1 MASTFVAAK
10 PRARLVGPWTL
21 LAFASLI
28 AAGLALLLFR
38 HGLIELLA
46 RSPGGDTLTDT
57 YLTSLHA
64 LDPADPR
71 PALLLARTR
80 IVQRRTDEALALV
93 APHLESADAAV
104 RTLAMR
110 LQWEILRSAGR
121 LDALAAAVRAS
132 LQEPWGRAD
141 LLQLAGHAEAT
152 GDAGLVRTIYEQLAA
167 HERDPR
173 WLEEAARRFL
183 GIGDYRYAAEL
194 FFLARHRAREQRAM
208 RELYLAGVRALQSG
222 NLPVEALAA
231 AQRELGTLAQD
242 EVVLLELVHVARSAG
257 RPDAAAQF
265 MKQLI
270 WLRRPPGVKPR
281 RDVLA
286 WFIRSASAATE
297 PGERMRPYDARL
309 YSLAYEVFLA
319 DGDLESAYRIARA
332 AVSQQPGHP
341 DWRER
346 LARVCEQSGRPV
358 EALAA
363 WRWLAE
369 QTDSEEAWQALL
381 RLAPGLN
388 DEEALAIAL
397 RRQALRPEATA
408 GDLRALHDA
417 YERLGRP
424 NEGLLLFESRYRSTG
439 NLTALELAADLA
451 EQMGRSEK
459 AIALHLELIE
469 QSEPTLERLV
479 RIATLQIMAGRL
491 SEAHALLSRFRSR
504 VPPQAVQYWRLLAD
518 LAWGLQADASALEAF
533 DVVAGHPNAD
543 ASDFDR
549 LVALL
554 RARHPA
560 EAARIAQTGFARLR
574 TPGLLVLALEIL
586 WERRDLASLKRIYAE
601 LGPEDE
607 ALFAQVPHF
616 YRLRAQ
622 FRRSSG
628 DLVGARADL
637 QRATEI
643 APHVAEHRL
652 DMLWTLIELRERE
665 ALRRLLVVETPQ
677 GLKDNAYWPA
687 LASGWMALDEPAR
700 ALPYFARLA
709 QASPGDFLW
718 LVAYADALEQDGQL
732 NAADRV
738 RRHAWAI
745 ARRAAPSRDKADR
758 RQREQYAR
766 LALQQAPGD
775 PALRVLRDLLRQDSA
790 SSDAPGESERRA
802 AVDGLVLSWMLSN
815 EQHEQAKRWLWERY
829 ARRLAAPAWAELA
842 VAAAEHDAAAAA
854 RVLEQRTALSVA
866 QRAQAAQIAGRGQ
879 LATAL
884 LFQAHGARP
893 NDDALHLE
901 LAHSLLDPANRA
913 GGAAGFERRGVIRW
927 HPRQAEVDLA
937 LGPRMRLGLQWREAS
952 PKSMD
957 ETELRGLPAHDREW
971 RVAIRPLLERG
982 WVEAGVGA
990 REGFADSLSARLRY
1004 FQAWSRRL
1012 SALFTA
1018 ARNERTLDSPALAV
1032 AGMRDEL
1039 SLRARYELSK
1049 SEFLGAMAWAGVYRS
1064 QNAIRLGRVRGHE
1077 LEAGHRLRIDYPD
1090 MTLRVFMAALRSRAE
1105 GDADPATAVLN
1116 PAGTTPPASFFVPP
1130 DSRRYGIGVSVGE
1143 SVGEGWT
1150 RALRPYAGVDLIHNS
1165 VSGGG
1170 YHARI
1175 GMRSSILG
1183 PDRLT
1188 LYWSR
1193 GRSIGASN
1201 DAAHEYGIRYEYRF
1215 DRT

>member
-1 MASTFVAAK
+1 MASISAAAK
-10 PRARLVGPWTL
+10 SRARLVGPWTL
-21 LAFASLI
+21 LAFTSLI

-46 RSPGGDTLTDT
+46 RSPGGDALTET

-80 IVQRRTDEALALV
+80 IVQGRTDDALALV
-93 APHLESADAAV
+93 APHLTSADPAV
-104 RTLAMR
+104 RTLAVR
-110 LQWEILRSAGR
+110 LRLEILRSAGR
-121 LDALAAAVRAS
+121 LQALAAAVRSS
-132 LQEPWGRAD
+132 LQEPWGRAE
-141 LLQLAGHAEAT
+141 LLQLASHAEAS

-183 GIGDYRYAAEL
+183 GLGDYRYASEL
-194 FFLARHRAREQRAM
+194 FFLARHRAREPRVM

-242 EVVLLELVHVARSAG
+242 EVVLLELVHVARAAG

-270 WLRRPPGVKPR
+270 WLRRQPGAKPK

-286 WFIRSASAATE
+286 WFMRSAWAASE
-297 PGERMRPYDARL
+297 PREQMRPYDARL

-319 DGDLESAYRIARA
+319 NADLESAYRIARA

-341 DWRER
+341 EWRER
-346 LARVCEQSGRPV
+346 LARICEQSGRPA
-358 EALAA
+358 EALTA

-369 QTDSEEAWQALL
+369 RTDSEEAWQALL

-388 DEEALAIAL
+388 DEEALASAL

-408 GDLRALHDA
+408 ADLRALHDV
-417 YERLGRP
+417 YERLGRTD
-424 NEGLLLFESRYRSTG
+424 EGLQWFESRYRSTG

-459 AIALHLELIE
+459 AIALNLELIE
-469 QSEPTLERLV
+469 KSEPTLERLV
-479 RIATLQIMAGRL
+479 QIATLQILGGRFT
-491 SEAHALLSRFRSR
+491 EAHALLSRFRSR
-504 VPPQAVQYWRLLAD
+504 VPAQALRYWRLLAD
-518 LAWGLQADASALEAF
+518 LAWSLQADASALEAF
-533 DVVAGHPNAD
+533 GVVTGHPNAD

-554 RARHPA
+554 RPRHPA
-560 EAARIAQTGFARLR
+560 QAARIAQTGFARLR

-586 WERRDLASLKRIYAE
+586 WERRDLAGLKRIYAG
-601 LGPEDE
+601 LGPADE
-607 ALFAQVPHF
+607 ALFAQVPYL

-622 FRRSSG
+622 FRRSTG
-628 DLVGARADL
+628 ELAGARADL
-637 QRATEI
+637 QRAIDI
-643 APHVAEHRL
+643 APHVTEHRL
-652 DMLWTLIELRERE
+652 EMLWTLIALRERE
-665 ALRRLLVVETPQ
+665 ALRRLLLVETPR
-677 GLKDNAYWPA
+677 GSKDHTYWPA
-687 LASGWMALDEPAR
+687 LASGWMALDEPGR

-709 QASPGDFLW
+709 QASPADFLW
-718 LVAYADALEQDGQL
+718 LVAYADALEHDGQL

-745 ARRAAPSRDKADR
+745 ARRADPLREKADR
-758 RQREQYAR
+758 RQREQFAR

-790 SSDAPGESERRA
+790 SADAPGEPERRA
-802 AVDGLVLSWMLSN
+802 AVDGLVLAWMLSN
-815 EQHEQAKRWLWERY
+815 EQHEQAKQWLWERY
-829 ARRLAAPAWAELA
+829 ARRLAAPAWVELA
-842 VAAAEHDAAAAA
+842 VAAAEHDAVAAG
-854 RVLEQRTALSVA
+854 RVLDQRTELSSA
-866 QRAQAAQIAGRGQ
+866 QRAQAATIAGRKP

-884 LFQAHGARP
+884 LFEAHSARP
-893 NDDALHLE
+893 NDDALHLD
-901 LAHSLLDPANRA
+901 LAHSLLDPASRA
-913 GGAAGFERRGVIRW
+913 GGAAGYERRGVIEA
-927 HPRQAEVDLA
+927 HPRQAEAELA
-937 LGPRMRLGLQWREAS
+937 LGPRMRLGLRWREGS
-952 PKSMD
+952 PNSLD
-957 ETELRGLPAHDREW
+957 ENELRGLPANDREW
-971 RVAIRPLLERG
+971 RVAIRPMLERG
-982 WVEAGVGA
+982 WIEAGIGA
-990 REGFADSLSARLRY
+990 REGFADSVSARLRY
-1004 FQAWSRRL
+1004 FQAWSRRF
-1012 SALFTA
+1012 SGIFTA

-1049 SEFLGAMAWAGVYRS
+1049 TEFLGARGWAGVYRS
-1064 QNAIRLGRVRGHE
+1064 QNAVRLGRVRGYE

-1090 MTLRVFMAALRSRAE
+1090 MTLRLFRAGLRTRTE
-1105 GDADPATAVLN
+1105 GDGDPATAVLN
-1116 PAGTTPPASFFVPP
+1116 PAGTTPPPSFFVPP
-1130 DSRRYGIGVSVGE
+1130 DSRRYGVGVSLGE

-1150 RALRPYAGVDLIHNS
+1150 RALRPYAGVDLTHNS
-1165 VSGGG
+1165 VTGGG

-1175 GMRSSILG
+1175 GMHSSLLG